1 MNKKPI
7 PLLAAAIVS
16 GSVFAAPTETTRND
30 VGGSVFATSEQS
42 DNGLK
47 SNSDEIDEQQNQ
59 FGAQAFALYENNYV
73 TLDSNYSFSER
84 RFEKESQED
93 RTTTIGRTDLT
104 IGKLHHLFD
113 LKLSHSREK
122 LPKYSGALDL
132 ESNSDEKQIIT
143 IEPGFHSRIGSADM
157 LFITGNATEVD
168 YRFEEQKNSAR
179 QGGLI
184 GLVHGISPVD
194 TFSIYLSQ
202 TDIEFEFS
210 PQIDYRMLMA
220 VASFESTLREL
231 KYKIELGQ
239 TRTES
244 DSAGKSDDPYYQI
257 TINYQRGYNQIDFRA
272 NQQVTDSSLGVGT
285 GLPGDDI
292 GGGNNDVTAEN
303 LDQVLVNRAELRWT
317 TDVLCGRCSAYVNF
331 YVDDQDYQTLARDEK
346 NKGVGFGVRYK
357 MSADSTIGITG
368 TRIKEELM
376 GAVVDDEYTLDQI
389 TAYYNYDF
397 TSGFNLRVFVTE
409 NERRSLEVENEYKEL
424 RVGATIGYRF

>member
-1 MNKKPI
+1 MNKNPI
-7 PLLAAAIVS
+7 PLFVAAFISGTALAAPA
-16 GSVFAAPTETTRND
+16 ETTRND
-30 VGGSVFATSEQS
+30 FGGSVFATSEQS

-47 SNSDEIDEQQNQ
+47 SNSDEIEEQQNQ
-59 FGAQAFALYENNYV
+59 VGAQAFALYENNYIA
-73 TLDSNYSFSER
+73 LDSNYSFSEM

-104 IGKLHHLFD
+104 IGKPHHLFD

-132 ESNSDEKQIIT
+132 ESNIDEKQIIT
-143 IEPGFHSRIGSADM
+143 IEPGFHARIGSADM
-157 LFITGNATEVD
+157 LFINANATEVD
-168 YRFEEQKNSAR
+168 YRFEEQKNSSR

-184 GLVHGISPVD
+184 GLVHGVSPVD

-202 TDIEFEFS
+202 TDIEFEFN
-210 PQIDYRMLMA
+210 PLIDYRMTMA
-220 VASFESTLREL
+220 VASFESTLRKL

-239 TRTES
+239 SRTES
-244 DSAGKSDDPYYQI
+244 DSAGKSDDPYYQM
-257 TINYQRGYNQIDFRA
+257 TVNYQSGYNQIDLRVS
-272 NQQVTDSSLGVGT
+272 QQVTDSSLGVGA

-303 LDQVLVNRAELRWT
+303 LDQVLVKRAELRWT
-317 TDVLCGRCSAYVNF
+317 TEALCGRCSAYVNV
-331 YVDDQDYQTLARDEK
+331 YADDQDYQTLMRDEK
-346 NKGVGFGVRYK
+346 NHGFGFGVRYK
-357 MSADSTIGITG
+357 LSAESAVGLGG
-368 TRIKEELM
+368 TRLKEELM
-376 GAVVDDEYTLDQI
+376 GAVADDEYTLDQL

-409 NERRSLEVENEYKEL
+409 NERRSLEVESEYKEL